1 MVFVGGNLRTK
12 VTYRRAFDR
21 FGREKNRRGRTGQ
34 KFEFLPSARTIDNV
48 LSTLSLGNN
57 SLRRAERERK
67 LLRRRQNRYLH
78 DKDNDSFDSLIQDN
92 VRPSHEET
100 RLLIRRKVARSSYAI
115 HHQPRSSLCFARN
128 TPRAIIED
136 RLLCV
141 QIASAETYGPAGRPY
156 AFLPLP
162 FAFCPVGKQTA
173 RFLWKIAELVR
184 RS

>member
-34 KFEFLPSARTIDNV
+34 KFEFLPSASAIDNV

-100 RLLIRRKVARSSYAI
+100 RLLIRRKVARSS
-115 HHQPRSSLCFARN
+115 
-128 TPRAIIED
+128 
-136 RLLCV
+136 
-141 QIASAETYGPAGRPY
+141 
-156 AFLPLP
+156 
-162 FAFCPVGKQTA
+162 
-173 RFLWKIAELVR
+173 
-184 RS
+184 